1 MHTNIYLM
9 SVYNSVSS
17 GFDIVETFL
26 NLVTKTTQSSDVTK
40 TQMAFKAY
48 KISNLDH
55 LFYLVI

>member
-1 MHTNIYLM
+1 M

-55 LFYLVI
+55 LFYLLI